1 MAHGSNEGD
10 RMKLYQAV
18 LPLAAAMMFAGC
30 GSRTTAQS
38 VVGQAEG
45 QVSSV
50 QQEAEVTAP
59 AELKTVQG
67 TLAHMKAG
75 FNDRDYK
82 QVVNDVPQF
91 NAQMKTLK
99 DAMAAKQGE
108 AAAAVQE
115 WSALNNEVPKAV
127 EEIQARVDSLKPNAL
142 PKDVTK
148 DELATAKA
156 DLETMKATW
165 AEATPAAG
173 AGKTVDATAKGRT
186 VQAKANELKSTLGI
200 NEQLASS
207 STAAPA

>member
-1 MAHGSNEGD
+1 
-10 RMKLYQAV
+10 MKLYQAV
-18 LPLAAAMMFAGC
+18 LPLAAAMMIAGC

-45 QVSSV
+45 QVANV

-67 TLAHMKAG
+67 TLAHMKQG
-75 FNDRDYK
+75 FDDRDYK
-82 QVVNDVPQF
+82 LVVNDVPQF

-108 AAAAVQE
+108 AATAMQE
-115 WSALNNEVPKAV
+115 WSTLNNEVPKAV

-148 DELATAKA
+148 EELATAKT

-165 AEATPAAG
+165 AEATAAAS
-173 AGKTVDATAKGRT
+173 AGNTVEAANKGRT
-186 VQAKANELKSTLGI
+186 VQAKANELKSTLGM
-200 NEQLASS
+200 NEQLASVAG
-207 STAAPA
+207 TPAGTSK

>member
-1 MAHGSNEGD
+1 
-10 RMKLYQAV
+10 MKLYQAV
-18 LPLAAAMMFAGC
+18 LPLAAAMIFVGC

-45 QVSSV
+45 QVSNV

-75 FNDRDYK
+75 FDDRDYK

-108 AAAAVQE
+108 AAAAMQE
-115 WSALNNEVPKAV
+115 WSTLNTEVPKAV

-148 DELATAKA
+148 EELATAKT

-165 AEATPAAG
+165 AEATAAAS
-173 AGKTVDATAKGRT
+173 AGKTVEAATKGRT
-186 VQAKANELKSTLGI
+186 VQAKANELKDSLGI
-200 NEQLASS
+200 NQQLAS
-207 STAAPA
+207 AAPTTTG

>member
-1 MAHGSNEGD
+1 
-10 RMKLYQAV
+10 MKLYQAV
-18 LPLAAAMMFAGC
+18 LPLAAAMTMAAC
-30 GSRTTAQS
+30 GNRTTAQS

-45 QVSSV
+45 QVANV

-67 TLAHMKAG
+67 TLAHMKQG

-82 QVVNDVPQF
+82 LVVNDVPQF

-99 DAMAAKQGE
+99 EAMAAKQGE
-108 AAAAVQE
+108 AATAMQE
-115 WSALNNEVPKAV
+115 WSTLNAEVPKAV

-148 DELATAKA
+148 EELATAKT

-165 AEATPAAG
+165 AEASAAAS
-173 AGKTVDATAKGRT
+173 AGNTVEATNKGRT
-186 VQAKANELKSTLGI
+186 VQAKANELKTTLGI
-200 NEQLASS
+200 NEQLAS
-207 STAAPA
+207 TATAPAPAAQ

>member
-1 MAHGSNEGD
+1 
-10 RMKLYQAV
+10 MKVYQAL
-18 LPLAAAMMFAGC
+18 LPIAAAMMIAGC

-45 QVSSV
+45 QVANV

-59 AELKTVQG
+59 EELKTVQG

-75 FNDRDYK
+75 FEDRDYK
-82 QVVNDVPQF
+82 LVVNDVPQF

-99 DAMAAKQGE
+99 EAMANKQGE
-108 AAAAVQE
+108 AAQAMQE
-115 WSALNNEVPKAV
+115 WSTLNAEVPKAV

-148 DELATAKA
+148 EELATAKT

-165 AEATPAAG
+165 AEATAAAS
-173 AGKTVDATAKGRT
+173 AGNTVEAANKGRT
-186 VQAKANELKSTLGI
+186 VQAKANELKSTLGM
-200 NEQLASS
+200 NEQLASVAG
-207 STAAPA
+207 TPAGTSK